1 MIIKTFPMGLIG
13 TNAYLLID
21 EISKEAAVI
30 DIGGDFSEISEEIEK
45 SKANLKYILNTH
57 GHFDHILGEKD
68 VQEATGLPVY
78 VHESDK
84 YLVENLPEQLK
95 RFGFVNN
102 VLPPENIKTFTEKDI
117 FKLGNEEIKVIHT
130 PGHTPGSSC
139 FLVGKNLFS
148 GDTLFHASIGR
159 TDFEGG
165 SFAQISNSIKEKL
178 FKLDDDIDVY
188 PGHDSKT
195 TIGYEKQYNCYF
207 GSKIIQ
213 Q

>member
-117 FKLGNEEIKVIHT
+117 FKLI
-130 PGHTPGSSC
+130 GSSIFTYC
-139 FLVGKNLFS
+139 M
-148 GDTLFHASIGR
+148 
-159 TDFEGG
+159 
-165 SFAQISNSIKEKL
+165 
-178 FKLDDDIDVY
+178 
-188 PGHDSKT
+188 
-195 TIGYEKQYNCYF
+195 
-207 GSKIIQ
+207 
-213 Q
+213 